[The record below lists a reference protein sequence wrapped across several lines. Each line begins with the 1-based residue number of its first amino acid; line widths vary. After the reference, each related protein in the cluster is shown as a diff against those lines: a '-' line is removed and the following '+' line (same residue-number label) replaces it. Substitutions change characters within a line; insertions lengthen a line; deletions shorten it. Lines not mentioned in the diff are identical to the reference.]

1 MYHHQ
6 NDPDDLCPDFVF
18 NYQED
23 ARYLPHFLEGVI
35 EHIYGDKPLGED
47 DLHHCL
53 RELCQIAG
61 LDIPEK
67 EINVKRKR
75 QKKNRED
82 ISSNLVSSWLD
93 FNKKFNQ
100 GLTAPIFEDITS

>member
-1 MYHHQ
+1 MYQPYQ

-18 NYQED
+18 NYAED

-35 EHIYGDKPLGED
+35 EHIYGDEPLGED

-61 LDIPEK
+61 IDIPEK
-67 EINVKRKR
+67 EINIKRKS
-75 QKKNRED
+75 QKKKVRQE
-82 ISSNLVSSWLD
+82 ISSTLVNSWLD
-93 FNKKFNQ
+93 FNKKHN
-100 GLTAPIFEDITS
+100 EDLATSSI